1 VATAEAITSPANH
14 QRPIVLNDAAVL
26 LLNQLRAERVLVLAT
41 IPIRELPRSGIWPS
55 QMQSLATCLD
65 RLLTK
70 VGVNIIDHGLAAAA
84 SVRL

>member
-1 VATAEAITSPANH
+1 VFGFGHRAGEAARWTFA
-14 QRPIVLNDAAVL
+14 D
-26 LLNQLRAERVLVLAT
+26 
-41 IPIRELPRSGIWPS
+41 REFGDIFS
-55 QMQSLATCLD
+55 D